1 MEKSPD
7 NFRDNLAK
15 TLKSIPDHGARRAVN
30 ETLKKTPAYEDAKEK
45 RDYWL
50 DRGDTLHEEILELQ
64 KSGKLELRNPWE
76 PVSEETL
83 NDPSVIKLE
92 AGGKYDEEKLI
103 LEHRNIAESQHILL
117 PPSSA
122 QIAYIFDQ
130 DPEKA
135 RAAFG
140 GKKVVL
146 GDVDLGGAFS
156 YWLLNEVR
164 AGKDIHEHQKLLDFI
179 TLHDI
184 SGRIAI
190 FPYAEPEGSL
200 AEVNWGITLA
210 HDQDKEKRL
219 ALFLQTFERIAKEG
233 HDPYGSV
240 PFPDTQTK
248 AIFEKWRT
256 ETKEAIELA
265 LREGST
271 TKDAVI
277 LKDFNPLGTTRWDQ
291 ACVDIHRRFHGEKI
305 AITTSKPNEKGD
317 REMQASSF
325 GAYYLAPFGAE
336 LGKQGKSSWFG
347 NGYVGMYSSPEYDQ
361 DKFVQE
367 TGEYIDKN
375 RESIKDVAEFEV
387 VFDDQ
392 TYLEGVMEEAL
403 REGLV
408 TGFTKSPD
416 YYKATATYLWDEYGT
431 GLAEGKERHTN
442 VNTDNIII
450 LRFIVA
456 QKDKAKVFDFLNG
469 KLSTKWDTPL
479 IKITEKG
486 VNKKFKEYL
495 DQNVKKDGEKK

>member
-15 TLKSIPDHGARRAVN
+15 TLKSIPDHGARRQVS
-30 ETLKKTPAYEDAKEK
+30 ETLKNTPAYEAAKET
-45 RDYWL
+45 RDYWR
-50 DRGDTLHEEILELQ
+50 DRGDTLHEEILALQ
-64 KSGKLELRNPWE
+64 EGGQLELRNPWE
-76 PVSEETL
+76 PVSEDVL

-92 AGGKYDEEKLI
+92 AGGKYNEDKLVI
-103 LEHRNIAESQHILL
+103 EHRNIKESEHILL

-122 QIAYIFDQ
+122 QIAHLFER

-135 RAAFG
+135 KQIFEN
-140 GKKVVL
+140 KKVVL

-164 AGKDIHEHQKLLDFI
+164 AGKDIRGYQKLLDFI
-179 TLHDI
+179 TLHDM

-190 FPYAEPEGSL
+190 FPYAEPNSSL

-210 HDQDKEKRL
+210 HDSDKEKRL

-248 AIFEKWRT
+248 MIFEKWRD
-256 ETKEAIELA
+256 ESRKAIEQA
-265 LREGST
+265 IRDGSL

-277 LKDFNPLGTTRWDQ
+277 LRDFSPLGTTRWDQ
-291 ACVDIHRRFHGEKI
+291 ACVDIHRRFNGEKL
-305 AITTSKPNEKGD
+305 AITTSKPNDKGE

-325 GAYYLAPFGAE
+325 GTYYIAPLGAD
-336 LGKQGKSSWFG
+336 LNKRGRSAWFG
-347 NGYVGMYSSPEYDQ
+347 NGYVGTYSSPDYQPDN
-361 DKFVQE
+361 FVQDTE
-367 TGEYIDKN
+367 EYVEKN

-392 TYLEGVMEEAL
+392 SYLEGILEEAL

-416 YYKATATYLWDEYGT
+416 YYKATASYLWDEYGT
-431 GLAEGKERHTN
+431 GLAEGKERHTK

-450 LRFIVA
+450 LRFMVA
-456 QKDKAKVFDFLNG
+456 QGDKSKVFEFLNS

-479 IKITEKG
+479 IKVTEKG
-486 VNKKFKEYL
+486 VNKKFKDYL
-495 DQNVKKDGEKK
+495 EQNVKKDDEKK